1 MAPVHPCCKDQT
13 VRISFCDHVRQLACA
28 AQHRAIRCAVI
39 FAAFAIIASMP
50 SPSLSAAPG
59 RARILVLNS
68 YHLGMTWED
77 QLNEGILTELR
88 ESGLELDFFIEYM
101 DTKRLPKERI
111 FDHLA
116 ALYAAKYPVAP
127 DLILATDDN
136 AVDFLLERRDTLF
149 PNVPVVFGGVNQA
162 EKADRLHAK
171 GFTGLTEAVD
181 IASTLEVMLKLHPKL
196 KHVVAI
202 GDVTPTSRLHIE
214 HYHDAVAKLTHPRAA
229 SVAFTEYTDWSFA
242 ELVDKLQSLP
252 AHTAL
257 LYLSAQRDRH
267 GALPPSFSLLSV
279 LTQNTSAPMYT
290 LWQSHGIGDGAVG
303 GYVAD
308 GVLHGRLM
316 ARYGIRLLQGES
328 TRDLPIVHK
337 VESLPIFDYRL
348 LMQHH
353 IDLSSLPSN
362 RHLLHEPQSFYY
374 RYYKVIWATLIFVTL
389 QTIIIAI
396 LLFLVNKSRRRERYA
411 WQCVNI
417 ELEQRV
423 ADRTQEL
430 QQRTQ
435 ELERFNNEL
444 DQFTYVASHDLQ
456 EPVRNLVS
464 YSTLLKEDLGGDLSE
479 DAAEDLFYITS
490 SASRMQQL
498 VQDLLALSRAG
509 RAAVKTAPVDLT
521 TCVNHAL
528 DDLRMR
534 IDETEA
540 EVMVPALPTVAGDA
554 TLLTQLYQNL
564 LGNAL
569 KFVGDERP
577 VIYVTVERDA
587 DMWVLGVRDNGI
599 GLSPEY
605 AEQIFKPFK
614 RLHGMASYDGTGI
627 GLSICQKAVERHGGR
642 IWVESEP
649 GQGAHFRFTL
659 PAAVAPLTPSTP
671 TADTAHARAQQE
683 ISQLQPMR

>member
-1 MAPVHPCCKDQT
+1 MCV
-13 VRISFCDHVRQLACA
+13 SFCDYVRQLASA
-28 AQHRAIRCAVI
+28 ARHRAIRCAII
-39 FAAFAIIASMP
+39 FAALSIIASIP
-50 SPSLSAAPG
+50 SHSLSAAPR

-77 QLNEGILTELR
+77 QLNEGILAELR

-116 ALYAAKYPVAP
+116 ALYAAKYPIAP

-149 PNVPVVFGGVNQA
+149 PHVPVVFGGVNQA
-162 EKADRLHAK
+162 EKADRIHAN
-171 GFTGLTEAVD
+171 GYTGLTEAVD
-181 IASTLEVMLKLHPKL
+181 IASTLDVMLKLHPKL
-196 KHVVAI
+196 KQVVAI
-202 GDVTPTSRLHIE
+202 GDVTPTSRLHIK
-214 HYHDAVAKLTHPRAA
+214 HYREAVAKLTHPRAA
-229 SVAFTEYTDWSFA
+229 SVTFTEYTDWSFA
-242 ELVDKLQSLP
+242 ELVDKLRALP
-252 AHTAL
+252 PRTAL

-267 GALPPSFSLLSV
+267 GALPPSFSMLSV

-328 TRDLPIVHK
+328 TRDLPIVHQI
-337 VESLPIFDYRL
+337 ESLPIFDYHRL
-348 LMQHH
+348 MKHH
-353 IDLSSLPSN
+353 IDLSSLPPN
-362 RHLLHEPQSFYY
+362 RHLLNEPQSFYY
-374 RYYKVIWATLIFVTL
+374 RYYKVIWATLGFVTL
-389 QTIIIAI
+389 QTVIIAI
-396 LLFLVNKSRRRERYA
+396 LLFLVNKARRCERYA
-411 WQCVNI
+411 WQRVNI

-430 QQRTQ
+430 ERRTH

-490 SASRMQQL
+490 AASRMQQL

-509 RAAVKTAPVDLT
+509 RAAVTTAPVDLT

-540 EVMVPALPTVAGDA
+540 EVMVPALPTVVGDA

-577 VIYVTVERDA
+577 VIYLTVERDA
-587 DMWVLGVRDNGI
+587 DMWLLGVRDNGI
-599 GLSPEY
+599 GLSAKY

-627 GLSICQKAVERHGGR
+627 GLSICQKAVVERHG
-642 IWVESEP
+642 
-649 GQGAHFRFTL
+649 
-659 PAAVAPLTPSTP
+659 AAFG
-671 TADTAHARAQQE
+671 
-683 ISQLQPMR
+683 